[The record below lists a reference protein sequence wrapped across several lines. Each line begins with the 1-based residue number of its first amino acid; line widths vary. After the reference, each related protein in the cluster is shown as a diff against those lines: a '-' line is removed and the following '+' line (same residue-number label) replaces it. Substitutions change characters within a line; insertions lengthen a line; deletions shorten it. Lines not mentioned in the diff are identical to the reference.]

1 MSDAEKQTTKTT
13 NTGQAGALGSAVVKN
28 GVTAGEHAAP
38 DTLKSRRVT
47 ELQNGEVRT
56 KGGARIITPDSDVM
70 AQITEETGGKVRYF
84 PTPNPTEIS
93 DSVIGNPEFSRH
105 IMQPLIDEIV
115 ARFPGRR
122 LSLRSFPTSINGHM
136 PPPEGGQGYDLWDIA
151 DTVAGGRNST
161 AMGGRFNVAP
171 LDADERTSVHR
182 VTQYAS
188 SVSFVRNYEMEPGE
202 QEAATFPAVVVY
214 DREGLQKE
222 NGVWAVSFKPDAD
235 PQDVMLAAYV
245 LDCA

>member
-1 MSDAEKQTTKTT
+1 MSNAEKQTTT
-13 NTGQAGALGSAVVKN
+13 NTDRAGALGSTVIKKV
-28 GVTAGEHAAP
+28 VTASEQAVPEA
-38 DTLKSRRVT
+38 LKPSRVD
-47 ELQNGEVRT
+47 ELQNVELRT
-56 KGGARIITPDSDVM
+56 KGGARIIAPDPDVM
-70 AQITEETGGKVRYF
+70 KQITEETGGKVRYF
-84 PTPNPTEIS
+84 PTPNVTDIS
-93 DSVIGNPEFSRH
+93 DSTIGVPEFSRY
-105 IMQPLIDEIV
+105 IMEPLIDEII
-115 ARFPGRR
+115 ARFPGKQ

-136 PPPEGGQGYDLWDIA
+136 PPPEGEQGYDLWDVA

-171 LDADERTSVHR
+171 LDIDGRTNAHHR

-188 SVSFVRNYEMEPGE
+188 SVSFLRAYEMEPGD

-214 DREGLQKE
+214 DREGLQRE
-222 NGVWAVSFKPDAD
+222 GGVWSVSFKPGVD